1 MNSEFSRRVDN
12 TPVAQTLNQAPESVL
27 LVNAAGVIEVAN
39 KSALALFGSSE
50 HEICG
55 RRLAAL
61 FDLDGAARLE
71 LALRRVLADE
81 PGSRMEEVR
90 AELLAPPGS
99 TFDLS
104 LARMRHRDGVCVV
117 ATAIAKPADRQH
129 VRMPRVSDAFF
140 DEPATVPER
149 VSLQPESRPS
159 PQRTVSA
166 VDTKTGLLP
175 WNNAARRAAAL
186 QRRNDRMH
194 EHASSAQDTAHGEAP
209 AGVADT
215 LVADMQPKQEEG
227 FFGGKSDSAN
237 TNADMAE
244 RSADIV
250 EPAAASRRMNWE
262 PQKRDIYAEFETA
275 KDQEERRHDVPPVS
289 PAKLLSQAIQ
299 RFKNL
304 AVSESLLMV
313 GEIDDAGHLVP
324 LDEELLAAMFEHL
337 IERVVAVSP
346 PYCEARVS
354 LSPKGRGGFL
364 ARFSDIGRG
373 LSQQELEAVFKQ
385 PELALGISHTGLVEA
400 QQAAERLG
408 LGFSISSGVSEGTT
422 VEVSYD
428 A

>member
-1 MNSEFSRRVDN
+1 MNSEFSRSVDN
-12 TPVAQTLNQAPESVL
+12 TPVVQTLNQAPESVL

-39 KSALALFGSSE
+39 KPALALFGSSE

-81 PGSRMEEVR
+81 PGNRLEEVR
-90 AELLAPPGS
+90 AALLAHPGS

-117 ATAIAKPADRQH
+117 ATAVAKPLDRH
-129 VRMPRVSDAFF
+129 NVRMPRVSDAFF
-140 DEPATVPER
+140 DEPASVPEP
-149 VSLQPESRPS
+149 VSLRPENRPS
-159 PQRTVSA
+159 PQRA
-166 VDTKTGLLP
+166 VATADKKTGLLP
-175 WNNAARRAAAL
+175 WNNPARRLEAL
-186 QRRNDRMH
+186 QRRNERMQ
-194 EHASSAQDTAHGEAP
+194 ERAGSEQDAAP
-209 AGVADT
+209 GQSPTVATDP
-215 LVADMQPKQEEG
+215 LAAEMRPQEEDS
-227 FFGGKSDSAN
+227 FFGEKSDSAN
-237 TNADMAE
+237 TKSDMAE
-244 RSADIV
+244 RNTDIV
-250 EPAAASRRMNWE
+250 EPAGASRRMNWE
-262 PQKRDIYAEFETA
+262 PQKRDIYAEFETV
-275 KDQEERRHDVPPVS
+275 KDQNARHQDVPPVS

-299 RFKNL
+299 RFRDL
-304 AVSESLLMV
+304 AVSESLLLV
-313 GEIDDAGHLVP
+313 GEIDDAGHLAL
-324 LDEELLAAMFEHL
+324 LDEDLLAEMFAHL
-337 IERVVAVSP
+337 IERLVAVSP

-354 LSPKGRGGFL
+354 LSPKGNNGFL

-400 QQAAERLG
+400 QQAAHRLG